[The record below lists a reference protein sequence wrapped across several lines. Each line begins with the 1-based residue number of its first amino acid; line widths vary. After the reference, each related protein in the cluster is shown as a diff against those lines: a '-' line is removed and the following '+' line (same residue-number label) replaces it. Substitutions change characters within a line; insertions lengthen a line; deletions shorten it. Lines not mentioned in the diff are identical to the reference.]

1 MVPAS
6 HGQLAGTRWSW
17 ATASGGLRSQNR
29 VRPAP
34 AHRPLPLLPH
44 FTDAGRI
51 SRRPIAG
58 VPQRGRSRHRRR
70 CHSSVGHKVM
80 RLLPFLAPI
89 GSTLTSMPARSPDTL
104 ATIETERQRGA
115 VLSCGAGNTVSC
127 RPEGGQAHVGGG
139 AVNEEQPIAPMP
151 ARKERYSNRRI
162 YNNGTL
168 PGFIPP
174 QTGGSMRVRARRAI
188 LALPILLSGLVTIV
202 GLPAQATPVPGATS
216 LASVHAVSSLT
227 AAQPNT
233 VVSLYRLWHRSTGHH
248 FYTTSWAGAVNAFN
262 NLGYT
267 YEGVCCHVLS
277 ADSAY
282 GAPLYRLY
290 RPANDDHFYTTNWA
304 EAVNAFNNLGY
315 RYEGIQAYV
324 QP

>member
-1 MVPAS
+1 
-6 HGQLAGTRWSW
+6 
-17 ATASGGLRSQNR
+17 
-29 VRPAP
+29 
-34 AHRPLPLLPH
+34 
-44 FTDAGRI
+44 
-51 SRRPIAG
+51 
-58 VPQRGRSRHRRR
+58 
-70 CHSSVGHKVM
+70 
-80 RLLPFLAPI
+80 
-89 GSTLTSMPARSPDTL
+89 
-104 ATIETERQRGA
+104 
-115 VLSCGAGNTVSC
+115 
-127 RPEGGQAHVGGG
+127 
-139 AVNEEQPIAPMP
+139 
-151 ARKERYSNRRI
+151 
-162 YNNGTL
+162 
-168 PGFIPP
+168 
-174 QTGGSMRVRARRAI
+174 MRVRARRAI

-248 FYTTSWAGAVNAFN
+248 FYTTSWAEAVNAFN

-324 QP
+324 WTSGSTPLYRLYSPANGDHFYTTSWAEAVNAFSNLGYRYEGIQAYVQP